1 MNNHMFSD
9 KKKSE
14 ERNGEYVGY
23 SYPNEW
29 TQSYAKWNGNHHNF
43 LITIRDVYKH
53 DGFVPWLIAHKA
65 NVDQIVAEN
74 GFLTGFRYDILVRQ
88 NAFAF
93 PVPQPDGSQ
102 SVADISV
109 LHTDIKDKVYE
120 LTRRFDELEYADNP
134 YVYNCQKYNWDPNTG
149 KPKSNKNKAFDNPG
163 SNNGS
168 GGNRGGGYKGRG
180 DWPGRRNEQSAG
192 DYVTANNNQ
201 TSWNDHGGD
210 NGWGQKRK
218 ADTSAWGSGNGGY
231 RNNDHNRNNNSSASS
246 SQGPP
251 RFNNKKDSS
260 VKGNS
265 AGKDASVNIIVEEF
279 RLSEDAVI
287 PSELSCEMNVE
298 KWREILSKHAL
309 LPHFQDVLEGFVSGF
324 DQGIPEHFI
333 TGLKFFT
340 PDNHT
345 SSEGARDKIEA
356 SIRKELAALR
366 MFGPFSQATMESEFG
381 FFRSNPLGAVVNSD
395 GSVRPI
401 NDLSF
406 PRGDVLV
413 PSVNSFVQAEHFKT
427 TWDDFKTV
435 SKFFS
440 EDRRPFELALFDWE
454 KAYRQ
459 IPTKREQ
466 WKYLLVKDFDG
477 NFLVDTRIAF
487 GGVAGCGSFGRPAD
501 AWKLIMKNEFNLVHV
516 FRWVD
521 DNLFVKLKTD
531 SLSMKE
537 VIKLSAELGVMTNE
551 EKGSPFSEEQKFIG
565 FVWNGVAKTVRLPN
579 GKIEQRIGQI
589 TPFLKIEEKFSFEQ
603 VEILVAEVVDGEASK
618 AAYSSRCTKRLEG
631 MD

>member
-1 MNNHMFSD
+1 MVEDVISRTTRRLKNLSSQTPSPMTDGVGVPSTDGSNLSSQAIVDGGTSQTIPPVETPINADDITVRKQLVVEESGFCHLLHPRLGVSGSCTSGDTNAMSNTSTNNAPSIIIPATSSESTEVSGGANSE
-9 KKKSE
+9 KSLNPVVSVDFTE
-14 ERNGEYVGY
+14 ILSNVPEVQGDEILIVNRNGIGSVTSKSDEEKLLDKIMQASTAGDRDTAELLVRLYGKLT
-23 SYPNEW
+23 SSTSLNPPTNLAEMRSISSDTYPNEW

-265 AGKDASVNIIVEEF
+265 AGKDAS
-279 RLSEDAVI
+279 
-287 PSELSCEMNVE
+287 
-298 KWREILSKHAL
+298 
-309 LPHFQDVLEGFVSGF
+309 
-324 DQGIPEHFI
+324 
-333 TGLKFFT
+333 
-340 PDNHT
+340 
-345 SSEGARDKIEA
+345 
-356 SIRKELAALR
+356 
-366 MFGPFSQATMESEFG
+366 
-381 FFRSNPLGAVVNSD
+381 
-395 GSVRPI
+395 
-401 NDLSF
+401 
-406 PRGDVLV
+406 
-413 PSVNSFVQAEHFKT
+413 
-427 TWDDFKTV
+427 
-435 SKFFS
+435 
-440 EDRRPFELALFDWE
+440 
-454 KAYRQ
+454 
-459 IPTKREQ
+459 
-466 WKYLLVKDFDG
+466 
-477 NFLVDTRIAF
+477 
-487 GGVAGCGSFGRPAD
+487 
-501 AWKLIMKNEFNLVHV
+501 
-516 FRWVD
+516 
-521 DNLFVKLKTD
+521 
-531 SLSMKE
+531 
-537 VIKLSAELGVMTNE
+537 
-551 EKGSPFSEEQKFIG
+551 
-565 FVWNGVAKTVRLPN
+565 
-579 GKIEQRIGQI
+579 
-589 TPFLKIEEKFSFEQ
+589 
-603 VEILVAEVVDGEASK
+603 
-618 AAYSSRCTKRLEG
+618 
-631 MD
+631 